1 MSDVV
6 PARQA
11 FLPDGVLLDHP
22 GAIEPLYRALHDRVI
37 PDRPALEQWLLD
49 WSDLEAAL
57 SEEGAWRYIR
67 MTQDTR
73 DKEAGE
79 RYERFTLEVQPLV
92 DTWTDRLNR
101 KLVAVPFADELREG
115 GYPVMLRGIREQLRI
130 FREENVAIQAGL
142 RKLAQDYSTMI
153 GAMTIPWNGEE
164 ITLPKAAALLE
175 EKGRTVRERA
185 FRGIASRRMQD
196 RDRLDDLFDAMVRD
210 RHRMAVNAG
219 FANYRD
225 YAYAALGR
233 FDHGPADAEA
243 FHASVAEVVVP
254 LIEELEQ
261 ERQQSLGVDRLRPWD
276 LAVDSAG
283 LSPLRPFRTGQELL
297 VTATAIFEKVHP
309 SFAAHLRAMGD
320 KNLLDLESREGKAP
334 GGYNY
339 PLYRSGAPFIF
350 MNAVGTA
357 DDLVTML
364 HEGGHAVH
372 SFRTHA
378 LPLTAFKQFPSE
390 VAELASMGME
400 LLSMRHWDLA
410 YPDPKDLQRAQRDQL
425 ERVIGVLPWVATVD
439 AFQHW
444 VYTHPDHDR
453 VQRAEAWTRIHER
466 FSGRVVDWTGLEEE
480 RASFWHKQLHIFEVP
495 FYYIEYGIAQ
505 LGAIGL
511 WAQAEREPDAAVER
525 YAKALSLGYTRTLP
539 EIYAAA
545 GVRFDLGKPAVTDL
559 AGAVAQE
566 LRRLRGMN

>member
-1 MSDVV
+1 MSEVV
-6 PARQA
+6 PAGQA
-11 FLPDGVLLDHP
+11 FLPDGVVLDTTER
-22 GAIEPLYRALHDRVI
+22 IEPHYQTLYDRAL
-37 PDRPALEQWLLD
+37 PDGPALEQWLLD
-49 WSDLEAAL
+49 WSDLDAAL

-73 DKEAGE
+73 DNQAGE
-79 RYERFTLEVQPLV
+79 RYERFTLEVQPFV
-92 DTWTDRLNR
+92 ETWTDRLNR
-101 KLVAVPFADELREG
+101 KLAAVPFAGELREG

-130 FREENVAIQAGL
+130 FREENVPLQAGL
-142 RKLAQDYSTMI
+142 RKLAQDYSTVI
-153 GAMTIPWNGEE
+153 AAMTIPWEGEE

-175 EKGRTVRERA
+175 ENDRTLRERA
-185 FRGIASRRMQD
+185 FRAIAARRLHD
-196 RDRLDDLFDAMVRD
+196 RDRMDDLFDAMVRD
-210 RHRMAVNAG
+210 RHHMAVNAG

-233 FDHGPADAEA
+233 FDHSPEDAEA
-243 FHASVAEVVVP
+243 FHTSVAEVVVP
-254 LIEELEQ
+254 LVEELER
-261 ERQQSLGVDRLRPWD
+261 ERQQQLGVDRLRPWD

-283 LSPLRPFRTGQELL
+283 LSPLRPFRTGEQLL
-297 VTATAIFEKVHP
+297 ATATAIFEKVHP
-309 SFAAHLRAMGD
+309 SFAAHLRTMREKA
-320 KNLLDLESREGKAP
+320 LLDLESREGKAP

-372 SFRTHA
+372 SFRTHP

-410 YPDPKDLQRAQRDQL
+410 YPDPVDLRRAQRDQL
-425 ERVIGVLPWVATVD
+425 ERVIGVLPWVAAVD

-453 VQRAEAWTRIHER
+453 AQRAEAWTRIHQR
-466 FSGRVVDWTGLEEE
+466 FSGRVVDWSGLEEE
-480 RASFWHKQLHIFEVP
+480 RASLWHKQLHIFEVP

-511 WAQAEREPDAAVER
+511 WAQAEREPEAAVVR
-525 YAKALSLGYTRTLP
+525 YAEALSLGYTRTLP

-545 GVRFDLGKPAVTDL
+545 GVRFDLGKAAVTHL
-559 AGAVAQE
+559 AGAVADE
-566 LRRLRGMN
+566 LRRLRAVH